1 MFHTIKSI
9 KPICDDLHQQGKNI
23 ILATGFFDLLHAEHR
38 NFLHKAKSAGD
49 ILIVA
54 VESDERARITKG
66 EGRPIDT
73 QSLRCQKILD
83 LRFTGKR
90 ENGSTGERK
99 VVDYVVTLAPD
110 FDHFEAY
117 DDLMSAIRPEI
128 YAVSSHTSHQKTKD
142 FLAEK
147 YGGHLVVVH
156 EFNPEISTTQII
168 NNKNIN

>member
-9 KPICDDLHQQGKNI
+9 KPICDELRQKGKKI
-23 ILATGFFDLLHAEHR
+23 VLATGFFDLLHAEHI
-38 NFLHKAKSAGD
+38 NFLKKAKISGD

-73 QSLRCQKILD
+73 QSIRCQKVLD
-83 LRFTGKR
+83 YA
-90 ENGSTGERK
+90 
-99 VVDYVVTLAPD
+99 DYVIALSPD

-117 DDLMSAIRPEI
+117 DDLMSAIRPQV
-128 YAVSSHTSHQKTKD
+128 YAVSSHTSHQKTKN
-142 FLAEK
+142 FLVEK
-147 YGGHLVVVH
+147 YGGRLVVVH